1 VIDSSTLPDEKAAPL
16 AELYRQMMLVRRSE
30 ERLVK
35 LFADGEVP
43 GFLHLSLGQEAV
55 PVGVCAALEKE
66 DTIASTHRGHG
77 HALAKGVD
85 LMRFFAEL
93 MGREEGLCRGRGGS
107 IHVADIHAGMLGANG
122 IVGGGLAIA
131 LGSALAQQVR
141 GTGKI
146 ALAFFGDGAMA
157 EGVLHECLNLAALW
171 KLPLLFVCENNGWS
185 EFSPLEKQFAARLG
199 TLAATFGIPTET
211 VDGADVEAVRAA
223 ASAVA
228 ARVRAGEGPSVLECL
243 TRRWRGHFE
252 GDPQKYR
259 APADLSEART
269 IDPLEVAAARLRE
282 RGVSQAQ
289 LKQIASAVDED
300 VDRAVESAR
309 RGTEP
314 DFSSAAGDVYA

>member
-1 VIDSSTLPDEKAAPL
+1 MTTRMMIDETISSLTG
-16 AELYRQMMLVRRSE
+16 LYRQMMLVRRSE

-85 LMRFFAEL
+85 LAGFFAEL
-93 MGREEGLCRGRGGS
+93 MGREEGVCRGRGGS
-107 IHVADIHAGMLGANG
+107 IHVADIRAGMLGANG

-146 ALAFFGDGAMA
+146 AVAFFGDGAMA

-171 KLPLLFVCENNGWS
+171 ELPLLFVCENNGWS
-185 EFSPLEKQFAARLG
+185 EFSPLEKQFAAQLG
-199 TLAATFGIPTET
+199 ALAATFGIPAAKVE
-211 VDGADVEAVRAA
+211 GSDVEAVHE
-223 ASAVA
+223 A
-228 ARVRAGEGPSVLECL
+228 ARDTTARIRGGEGPGVLECL
-243 TRRWRGHFE
+243 TQRWRGHFE

-259 APADLSEART
+259 APADLSHART
-269 IDPLEVAAARLRE
+269 IDPLSVAAAKLRQ
-282 RGVSQAQ
+282 RGASEEQ
-289 LKQIASAVDED
+289 LKDIAAAVESDI
-300 VDRAVESAR
+300 DRAVERAR
-309 RGTEP
+309 RGPEP
-314 DFSSAAGDVYA
+314 DFASAAGDVYA